1 MVVMACAVARGGWDK
16 LGGDTMVAVRWLTAE
31 METDTMVGATG
42 EDKVGACG
50 RKNNCRWWH
59 R

>member
-1 MVVMACAVARGGWDK
+1 MACAVARGGWDK

-31 METDTMVGATG
+31 METDAVVGSIG
-42 EDKVGACG
+42 EDEVGTFG
-50 RKNNCRWWH
+50 RKKNRRWWH